1 MNLSVVILLTI
12 ILVALLYVGYRN
24 RENFEDISPDVIDD
38 TTKYEVESIVDIILQ
53 DINKKFNKDLLRGA
67 IDRVEKT
74 VIDDATKYS
83 INIFVYNNQKK
94 TNRKTEFNVS
104 VKDDTVYIDSIRNGI
119 SRKVLNEERAGIS
132 GRGSL
137 LHKFPYNI
145 DLIEPNDIKTMEY
158 TDFNILETS
167 EKMVDRNS
175 WILPKEAE
183 FLDKKKPFPCRIV
196 YNIWDKNG
204 VELIKEDKE
213 CECGLSH
220 ATKYFDRV
228 PNYYISNYTNCDS
241 QSDNHWLFDPAQDS
255 ASRPIGITGATGSA

>member
-1 MNLSVVILLTI
+1 MNITIVVFLSI
-12 ILVALLYVGYRN
+12 ILIALLYLGYRHQ
-24 RENFEDISPDVIDD
+24 ENFVDISPDVIDD
-38 TTKYEVESIVDIILQ
+38 TTKYEVESIVDIILA

-74 VIDDATKYS
+74 IEDDGTKYT

-94 TNRKTEFNVS
+94 TNRKTEFNVTIR
-104 VKDDTVYIDSIRNGI
+104 DDTVFIDSIRNGI

-132 GRGSL
+132 ERGSL

-145 DLIEPNDIKTMEY
+145 DLIEPNDIKTIDY
-158 TDFNILETS
+158 TDFNILETQ

-196 YNIWDKNG
+196 YNIWDKTG
-204 VELIKEDKE
+204 VEIVKEDKD

-228 PNYYISNYTNCDS
+228 PNFHISNYTNCDS
-241 QSDNHWLFDPAQDS
+241 HSDNHWLFDPSQDS
-255 ASRPIGITGATGSA
+255 ASRPVGVTGATGSA